1 MRYITDPGPWLQY
14 RSKPGNEKL
23 SLHEATQKYKHES
36 MFYDLQNQAPMH
48 AAHAGKTKPA
58 FGPGESGRII
68 LRNAVSLW
76 ESDRQTALA
85 HYGDIN
91 TWDVSRV
98 TSMGEVF
105 LGLTNFNSNID
116 NWNVSNVT
124 NMTAM
129 FYGAAAF
136 NGDLSTWNVEKVTS
150 MTEMFNAATAMRA
163 DSLSIWNPFSLTV
176 ATGFMNLADTVQ
188 NTADYDLLLI
198 AWGAHAAAGEIPANI
213 GDVDF
218 GAVKFTKATSDAAT
232 GHGRLVTRGFD
243 PVDGGATT

>member
-68 LRNAVSLW
+68 LRNAASLW
-76 ESDRQTALA
+76 ESNRQTALA
-85 HYGDIN
+85 HYGEIN

-105 LGLTNFNSNID
+105 LGLTNFNSNIS
-116 NWNVSNVT
+116 NWNTSGVT

-136 NGDLSTWNVEKVTS
+136 NQDISSWNVENVTS
-150 MTEMFNAATAMRA
+150 MTSMFQAATSFVQDISA
-163 DSLSIWNPFSLTV
+163 WNPFSLTV
-176 ATGFMNLADTVQ
+176 ASSFMDLDDTVA
-188 NTADYDLLLI
+188 NTADYDALLV
-198 AWGAHAAAGEIPANI
+198 AWGAHAAAGEIPAAIGSVNF
-213 GDVDF
+213 GDVKYT
-218 GAVKFTKATSDAAT
+218 GGGTAAT
-232 GHGRLVTRGFD
+232 GRAQLVARGFT
-243 PVDGGATT
+243 PVDGGIA